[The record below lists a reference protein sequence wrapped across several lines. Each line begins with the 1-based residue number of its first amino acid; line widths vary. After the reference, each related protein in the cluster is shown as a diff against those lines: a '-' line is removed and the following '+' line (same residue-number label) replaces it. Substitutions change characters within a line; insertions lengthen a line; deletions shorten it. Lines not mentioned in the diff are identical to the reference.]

1 MIHCVSIFLDCYRF
15 DWITYHVIVFLIYVY
30 IYNIYTMLY
39 GVVFSPH
46 PQNIDQSIQ
55 GRNMKSNWTPATW
68 ISNLSDPYKNH
79 KKKHQRTIK
88 QAIYHDL
95 PPKKWDF
102 QTLCLF
108 CLIFIPCG
116 MSPPWLRVHGP
127 PRRRPRASR
136 AKAHGSRA
144 SVGRRANTTP
154 ELGPETCG
162 TNDFCVEV
170 LYI

>member
-1 MIHCVSIFLDCYRF
+1 M
-15 DWITYHVIVFLIYVY
+15 Y
-30 IYNIYTMLY
+30 IYNIYY
-39 GVVFSPH
+39 AVWCSVFTSSPKYRSVH
-46 PQNIDQSIQ
+46 TRTEHEKQLNTSHLNQQPIRSIQ
-55 GRNMKSNWTPATW
+55 KPQ
-68 ISNLSDPYKNH
+68 